1 MSAEPFLRLIS
12 RLAENEVRYIVIG
25 VWAANYYARTGAEVF
40 TTQDR
45 DLFLPPDPENLL
57 RAWSSC
63 RAEGFSLWSA
73 DEPLGEPLDRWL
85 AERVVAQ
92 RALTSAV
99 HDVGLVIDLSLVMA
113 GFEFDSVWSG
123 RRIFRVEEVDIPVAR
138 ISHIVE
144 SKARAGR
151 PKDRL
156 FLATYEERLQ
166 QLIALDDSDTG

>member
-1 MSAEPFLRLIS
+1 MPVEPFLRLLS
-12 RLAENEVRYIVIG
+12 RFEEQHVRHVVIG
-25 VWAANYYARTGAEVF
+25 VWAANYYAKTGAEVF
-40 TTQDR
+40 TTEDR

-63 RAEGFSLWSA
+63 RAEGFTLWSG

-85 AERVVAQ
+85 ADRIVAQ

-99 HDVGLVIDLSLVMA
+99 HDSGVVVDLTLVMA
-113 GFEFDSVWSG
+113 GFEFDAVWSG
-123 RRIFRVEEVDIPVAR
+123 RRVFRVDDVDIPVAR

-156 FLATYEERLQ
+156 FLATYEERLR
-166 QLIALDDSDTG
+166 QLVRDEEK